1 MKIRNFRQRPL
12 FIGALLFCIVSAVA
26 PASAQRKNHLLR
38 KTDSAFFLTE
48 QARLIGEQVLAYQ
61 RCTGGWPKN
70 IDMAVP
76 LSDAELQAV
85 LSEKSRRNDST
96 TDNNA
101 TTMQL
106 SFLARL
112 YRATGDVRFRDAFAR
127 GVEYLLSGQYANGG
141 WPQFWPEM
149 RDYQIHITYNDDAM
163 VNTLTLLRDI
173 AAGHA
178 PYDCDLVDKS
188 LRKRIVHAFDKGIRC
203 ILETQIFVDGEP
215 TVWCQ
220 QHDRETFAPAAARA
234 YELPSFC
241 SLESAAIVRL
251 LMELPHPDARVKRAV
266 HGAMKWFDT
275 YKITGQKIVRIGDAR
290 LVADAGATPIWG
302 RFYDL
307 EHCVPFVCDRDGV
320 PRRRLDEIGSERRN
334 GYSWYNSRPAE
345 LYPLYDAWADRF
357 DPKHKVSVDLSTR
370 GANEC
375 GLFVVE

>member
-1 MKIRNFRQRPL
+1 MKIRNFGQRPL
-12 FIGALLFCIVSAVA
+12 SIGALLFCIVLAVV

-38 KTDSAFFLTE
+38 ETDSAFFLTE

-70 IDMAVP
+70 IDMAAP

-85 LSEKSRRNDST
+85 LSEKSRRDDST

-101 TTMQL
+101 TTMQIAY
-106 SFLARL
+106 LARL
-112 YRATGDVRFRDAFAR
+112 FHATGDGRFRDAFAR

-173 AAGHA
+173 AVGCV
-178 PYDCDLVDKS
+178 PYDGDLVDKS
-188 LRKRIVHAFDKGIRC
+188 LRKRVVRAFDKGITC
-203 ILETQIFVDGEP
+203 ILETQILVDGKP

-220 QHDRETFAPAAARA
+220 QHDRETFVPTGART

-241 SLESAAIVRL
+241 SQESAAIVRL
-251 LMELPHPDARVKRAV
+251 LMELPHPDARVKEAV

-275 YKITGQKIVRIGDAR
+275 YKITGLQIERSGDTR
-290 LVADAGATPIWG
+290 LVAASDAMPIWA

-307 EHCVPFVCDRDGV
+307 VHCEPFVCDRDGL
-320 PRRRLDEIGSERRN
+320 PRR
-334 GYSWYNSRPAE
+334 
-345 LYPLYDAWADRF
+345 
-357 DPKHKVSVDLSTR
+357 
-370 GANEC
+370 
-375 GLFVVE
+375 